1 MPKNNGYDPYMG
13 RPDDWEDQLEK
24 DIAFF
29 DEFAKRIK
37 NSFKERNKDN
47 IYMINPKVAKKME
60 FVASEMYELCG
71 GKWAEDDGDLEI
83 KLDFESDPL
92 RSRANVL
99 VKAYRMSLNAADT
112 QRFLKAASMATTMS
126 IGGVYPP
133 YKDCKVEF
141 IFSFADAF
149 IAPSDIKKK

>member
-37 NSFKERNKDN
+37 NSFEERNKDN
-47 IYMINPKVAKKME
+47 VYMINPKVAKKME

-71 GKWAEDDGDLEI
+71 GKWAEDDGALKIEF
-83 KLDFESDPL
+83 DFSSDPFKIQ
-92 RSRANVL
+92 AGVI
-99 VKAYRMSLNAADT
+99 VKAFD
-112 QRFLKAASMATTMS
+112 FS
-126 IGGVYPP
+126 IGSENKERFQRLVNLASTVRIEGLNPQED
-133 YKDCKVEF
+133 DCSMQMEF
-141 IFSFADAF
+141 YFVNAF
-149 IAPSDIKKK
+149 ITPSDIK